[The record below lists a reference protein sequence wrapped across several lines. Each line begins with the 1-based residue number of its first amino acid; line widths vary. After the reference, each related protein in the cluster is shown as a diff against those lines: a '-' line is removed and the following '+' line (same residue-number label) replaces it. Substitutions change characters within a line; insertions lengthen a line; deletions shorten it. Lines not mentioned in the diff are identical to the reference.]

1 MRHRKHFCPS
11 IPLPAVTNVHRG
23 VSAADILEERGTM
36 KESTKDQVKGKMHEI
51 KGSMKK
57 TTGKMTNRP
66 DVEAEGQSEKIAG
79 KVQKKAG
86 QIKKVFNQ

>member
-1 MRHRKHFCPS
+1 
-11 IPLPAVTNVHRG
+11 
-23 VSAADILEERGTM
+23 
-36 KESTKDQVKGKMHEI
+36 MHEI

-79 KVQKKAG
+79 KIQKKAG